1 MVNNKNLTEIEYY
14 MIKKDRTDWT
24 QAEYDIRDGIL
35 RICDVP
41 FEYRSLS
48 LYRKGYRK
56 CFIDCFEI
64 SRPREIAK
72 EAAPLEKQI
81 LEDIAECEARY
92 QRSGNLSK
100 EYPWYLLKA
109 RMYCLKRL
117 YQEGVIDGLFKK
129 RDTASCVADVFSQDK
144 LSNDSLASFEKKY
157 NIRKSND
164 DYDRASDDLL
174 YGKTKIYEIPFEY
187 RSNIFYIM
195 SCRFATGRI
204 PRKVKAEKNLLK
216 TIVLDD
222 IEECVR
228 RFWKNGNLPEAYRW
242 SKLKNRE
249 LMLKK
254 FYIECAAWGFLDY
267 K

>member
-14 MIKKDRTDWT
+14 MTKKDRTDWT

-129 RDTASCVADVFSQDK
+129 EIQ
-144 LSNDSLASFEKKY
+144 LLASQMYF
-157 NIRKSND
+157 
-164 DYDRASDDLL
+164 
-174 YGKTKIYEIPFEY
+174 
-187 RSNIFYIM
+187 
-195 SCRFATGRI
+195 
-204 PRKVKAEKNLLK
+204 LK
-216 TIVLDD
+216 TNFQTIVWHLLRKNIISASRMMIT
-222 IEECVR
+222 IEH
-228 RFWKNGNLPEAYRW
+228 
-242 SKLKNRE
+242 
-249 LMLKK
+249 
-254 FYIECAAWGFLDY
+254 
-267 K
+267 

>member
-14 MIKKDRTDWT
+14 MTKKDRTDWT

-109 RMYCLKRL
+109 RMY
-117 YQEGVIDGLFKK
+117 F
-129 RDTASCVADVFSQDK
+129 
-144 LSNDSLASFEKKY
+144 
-157 NIRKSND
+157 
-164 DYDRASDDLL
+164 
-174 YGKTKIYEIPFEY
+174 
-187 RSNIFYIM
+187 
-195 SCRFATGRI
+195 
-204 PRKVKAEKNLLK
+204 LK
-216 TIVLDD
+216 TNFQTIVWHLLRKNIISASRMMIT
-222 IEECVR
+222 IEHQMNFCME
-228 RFWKNGNLPEAYRW
+228 
-242 SKLKNRE
+242 KLRY
-249 LMLKK
+249 MK
-254 FYIECAAWGFLDY
+254 FHLSTGAIYSTL
-267 K
+267 

>member
-14 MIKKDRTDWT
+14 MTKKDRTDWT

-144 LSNDSLASFEKKY
+144 LSNDSLASF
-157 NIRKSND
+157 
-164 DYDRASDDLL
+164 
-174 YGKTKIYEIPFEY
+174 PFEY
-187 RSNIFYIM
+187 RSRVFYIM
-195 SCRFATGRI
+195 AGRFVAGRG
-204 PRKVKAEKNLLK
+204 KTESDLLK
-216 TIVLDD
+216 KTILDD
-222 IEECVR
+222 AEESAE
-228 RFWKNGNLPEAYRW
+228 RFWKYGNL
-242 SKLKNRE
+242 SKRYPCPDLLLRKAGMKNI
-249 LMLKK
+249 MIDFK
-254 FYIECAAWGFLDY
+254 FYKFFN
-267 K
+267 

>member
-14 MIKKDRTDWT
+14 MTKKDRTDWT

-109 RMYCLKRL
+109 RMYCLKR
-117 YQEGVIDGLFKK
+117 
-129 RDTASCVADVFSQDK
+129 
-144 LSNDSLASFEKKY
+144 
-157 NIRKSND
+157 
-164 DYDRASDDLL
+164 
-174 YGKTKIYEIPFEY
+174 
-187 RSNIFYIM
+187 
-195 SCRFATGRI
+195 
-204 PRKVKAEKNLLK
+204 
-216 TIVLDD
+216 
-222 IEECVR
+222 
-228 RFWKNGNLPEAYRW
+228 
-242 SKLKNRE
+242 
-249 LMLKK
+249 
-254 FYIECAAWGFLDY
+254 
-267 K
+267 

>member
-14 MIKKDRTDWT
+14 MTKKDRTDWT

-144 LSNDSLASFEKKY
+144 LSNDSLASFEK
-157 NIRKSND
+157 NIIS
-164 DYDRASDDLL
+164 ASRMMITIEHQMIFCMEKLRYMKFHL
-174 YGKTKIYEIPFEY
+174 STGAIY
-187 RSNIFYIM
+187 S
-195 SCRFATGRI
+195 T
-204 PRKVKAEKNLLK
+204 L
-216 TIVLDD
+216 
-222 IEECVR
+222 
-228 RFWKNGNLPEAYRW
+228 
-242 SKLKNRE
+242 
-249 LMLKK
+249 
-254 FYIECAAWGFLDY
+254 
-267 K
+267 